1 MQAKVGSGMDEVK
14 PSQEDVTRVD
24 ITSVCRDGYSGDCLC
39 CGRDGSECEK
49 YSVAGTQAA
58 DGTMQIS

>member
-1 MQAKVGSGMDEVK
+1 MDEVK